1 MVASLTENVSNGPED
16 GAGGL
21 TKLSELAVGDEQL
34 TECSQALQS
43 LVGLLLGTLLVNG
56 NIGLLCG
63 TTADLL
69 GLPDEIL
76 KQVALVL
83 CENENLGR
91 LNDVLDVASNL
102 LTLGRKFLRRGSE
115 HLGFKRAV

>member
-56 NIGLLCG
+56 NIWLLCG
-63 TTADLL
+63 SAANLL

-91 LNDVLDVASNL
+91 LNDVLDVASDL
-102 LTLGRKFLRRGSE
+102 LTLGRKFLRRCSE